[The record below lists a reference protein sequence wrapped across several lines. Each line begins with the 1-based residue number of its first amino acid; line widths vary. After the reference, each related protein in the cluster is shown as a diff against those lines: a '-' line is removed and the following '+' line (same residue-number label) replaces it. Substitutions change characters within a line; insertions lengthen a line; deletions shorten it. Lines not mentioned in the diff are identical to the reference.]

1 MKCDYSILF
10 VDRLRRYGEIRVK
23 VGRYAGR
30 VVNRHPEYDECVRAA
45 RAHNVTL
52 EAVMTEARAVC
63 ERMLAGGGGVEVT
76 DRTIRMVKHS
86 SW

>member
-1 MKCDYSILF
+1 MTLC
-10 VDRLRRYGEIRVK
+10 RYGEIRVK

-52 EAVMTEARAVC
+52 EAVMTEARAVAVA
-63 ERMLAGGGGVEVT
+63 EGG
-76 DRTIRMVKHS
+76 DS
-86 SW
+86 